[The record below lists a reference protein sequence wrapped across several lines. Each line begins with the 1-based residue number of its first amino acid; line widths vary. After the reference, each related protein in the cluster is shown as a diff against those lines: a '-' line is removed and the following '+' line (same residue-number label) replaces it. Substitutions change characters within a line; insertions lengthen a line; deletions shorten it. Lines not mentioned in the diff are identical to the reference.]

1 MLERY
6 THLVDEI
13 RRDAA
18 DKMDA
23 ILKPVGVSVG
33 VKKQKP
39 ASRGPLTN

>member
-6 THLVDEI
+6 TLLVDEI

-23 ILKPVGVSVG
+23 ILKPAGAKMGNTSVS
-33 VKKQKP
+33 
-39 ASRGPLTN
+39 